1 MHIKSG
7 SNLVEQ
13 GGTFEPLPG
22 YTHTFVRRE
31 GLRLVFRDGN
41 GEYSRWATADK
52 PLPPRPLML
61 GERRTVVEVEPDGRP
76 ITGESIYVLT
86 HQMCVP
92 GGWMDVQTAR
102 CRATENLAGI
112 YCPGGTDIEDD
123 KLRGY
128 AVTLFKA
135 ANEFIDAHPYTQLAG
150 ILMDL
155 RLQEAAGKAGDRD
168 DPGKDFEIAEL
179 LEKSGAL

>member
-1 MHIKSG
+1 
-7 SNLVEQ
+7 
-13 GGTFEPLPG
+13 
-22 YTHTFVRRE
+22 
-31 GLRLVFRDGN
+31 
-41 GEYSRWATADK
+41 
-52 PLPPRPLML
+52 ML

-112 YCPGGTDIEDD
+112 YCPGGTDIEDN

-168 DPGKDFEIAEL
+168 DPGKGFEIAEL

>member
-7 SNLVEQ
+7 SELVEQ
-13 GGTFEPLPG
+13 GGVFEPLPG
-22 YTHTFVRRE
+22 YPFIFVRRE

-52 PLPPRPLML
+52 PRPPRPLML

-76 ITGESIYVLT
+76 IVGESIYVLT

-92 GGWMDVQTAR
+92 GGWMDVKTAR
-102 CRATENLAGI
+102 CRASENLAGI

-123 KLRGY
+123 KLRAY
-128 AVTLFKA
+128 AVTLFKG
-135 ANEFIDAHPYTQLAG
+135 ANEFIDAHPYTKLAG
-150 ILMDL
+150 ILMDV
-155 RLQEAAGKAGDRD
+155 RLQEGTGKVGGWD
-168 DPGKDFEIAEL
+168 DPGKGFEIAEL